1 MRLCVEFFIETDGGV
16 RTLELLRQDLRLA
29 GSVCRRG
36 RGVVAAEA
44 VKGEAEWLFLAG
56 AVLHVEEAAG
66 RSRSARPAEMAALD
80 EVFGKMDRRE
90 LRRL

>member
-1 MRLCVEFFIETDGGV
+1 MEFFIDTLGGV
-16 RTLELLRQDLRLA
+16 RTLELLRQDLSLV

-44 VKGEAEWLFLAG
+44 VKGVSIWLFLAG

-66 RSRSARPAEMAALD
+66 RSRRARPAEMAALD
-80 EVFGKMDRRE
+80 EALGKIDRRGL
-90 LRRL
+90 LRL